1 MGHLSTHDLKEKQD
15 NRELA
20 ERILRETYQAHSQS
34 GKPFNVVNGTQW
46 QIDAMEQ
53 YAQKFKEETD
63 NLRLANQVLTM
74 GINLAKS
81 ELQQY
86 RFGSFGEGG
95 RNMLRLIIDTIK
107 AKKEAT
113 EDGIER
119 GLTKE
124 IDFLSGRQSAFRE
137 LLNIMERDLKLLEGK

>member
-1 MGHLSTHDLKEKQD
+1 MGYFSTHSLLEAQENKV
-15 NRELA
+15 A
-20 ERILRETYQAHSQS
+20 EEILIKTYNQHQKS
-34 GKPFNVVNGTQW
+34 GKPFNTVNGTQW
-46 QIDAMEQ
+46 QIDAMKS
-53 YAQKFKEETD
+53 YANHFK
-63 NLRLANQVLTM
+63 N
-74 GINLAKS
+74 K
-81 ELQQY
+81 
-86 RFGSFGEGG
+86 SFGEGG

-137 LLNIMERDLKLLEGK
+137 LLNMMERDLNLLEGK